1 MTIETKIT
9 NLRRTIELANQYWDE
24 LNLKAFECEDEVE
37 TDLIMEAM
45 RSVQAYGKRCEQDL
59 CKLLEQKQAAK
70 KKVTAHLV
78 NRIGV
83 CIKGLGY
90 NYVSV
95 WPTMDSAMDEAYGLT
110 NVRNLCANIID
121 REIGNILVQYEN
133 GKIIWRDKSTM
144 PR

>member
-70 KKVTAHLV
+70 KKVTAHLF
-78 NRIGV
+78 NR
-83 CIKGLGY
+83 
-90 NYVSV
+90 
-95 WPTMDSAMDEAYGLT
+95 YGNSYHGFYSYYHMGSNLEEMKMNAIARTYGT
-110 NVRNLCANIID
+110 NDVVDIID
-121 REIGNILVQYEN
+121 RETGEVLVVVCQGFVTY
-133 GKIIWRDKSTM
+133 KA
-144 PR
+144 